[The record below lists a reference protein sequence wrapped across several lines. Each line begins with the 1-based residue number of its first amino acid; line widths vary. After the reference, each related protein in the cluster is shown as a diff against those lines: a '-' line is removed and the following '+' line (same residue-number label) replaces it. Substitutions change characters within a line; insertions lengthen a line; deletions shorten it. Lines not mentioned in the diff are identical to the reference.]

1 MRQKTIRKEM
11 CCVFLQMKLSEKKLE
26 ETSATQMKENAEK
39 RWLSKIVSSIRWKK
53 WNSAINLDGQGDRKP
68 VYSKSHHINHNQV
81 ICPRF
86 ADEKQTRCLDEA
98 SNYSIGKEEQHAR
111 KFFYDQLH
119 LLSGG
124 KGEEKTWKW
133 KLLPLNWVFDIN
145 LFDRLTSDRC
155 CLFQ

>member
-1 MRQKTIRKEM
+1 MLCFPSNEIIW
-11 CCVFLQMKLSEKKLE
+11 KKLE

-53 WNSAINLDGQGDRKP
+53 RNWAINLDGQGNRKP

-86 ADEKQTRCLDEA
+86 ADEKQTRCLVEA
-98 SNYSIGKEEQHAR
+98 SNYSIEKEEQHAR
-111 KFFYDQLH
+111 KFSMINSIC
-119 LLSGG
+119 SGEKG
-124 KGEEKTWKW
+124 KEKTWKW